1 MSAKPRLGRIVG
13 EPREFSPTQIYSDS
27 QFIYRIDEGLGVCKR
42 TPLHWDSRH
51 PSGYFELVARKPMPA
66 AKPEMEEAVPEAGSE
81 MVTQALEVKSS
92 TKPKFGWL
100 KVGSL
105 TAVAV
110 VAAVVLVY
118 PHLPRVQYELS
129 QSLMGQGT
137 SEAQAAYEQKPIA
150 DTNRLYIP
158 KIGVETAILEG
169 KTLDVLNRQE
179 GVWHQTGTLAND
191 NFVLAGHRFKYLP
204 PNTSTFYNLDKLSVG
219 DTIMVDWYQRRYLYK
234 VTQRFTV
241 AQNRVDLLAQTPSPQ
256 LTLYTCSDESE
267 KERVV
272 VVAEPE
278 QQLH

>member
-1 MSAKPRLGRIVG
+1 MPTKPRLGHIVG
-13 EPREFSPTQIYSDS
+13 EPQEFNPTQIYSDS
-27 QFIYRIDEGLGVCKR
+27 QFIYRIDEAVGVCKR

-51 PSGYFELVARKPMPA
+51 PSGYFKLEEPKPLPVAKA
-66 AKPEMEEAVPEAGSE
+66 AVEATGSVAAMEVEPEPVE
-81 MVTQALEVKSS
+81 
-92 TKPKFGWL
+92 TKTKKGVKFGWL
-100 KVGSL
+100 KAGSL
-105 TAVAV
+105 SAVAL
-110 VAAVVLVY
+110 AAAIVLVY

-129 QSLMGQGT
+129 QNLMGQGA
-137 SEAQAAYEQKPIA
+137 SEVLAAYEQKPIA
-150 DTNRLYIP
+150 DSNRLYIP
-158 KIGVETAILEG
+158 KIGVETAIVEG

-179 GVWHQTGTLAND
+179 GVWHQTGTLADD

-241 AQNRVDLLAQTPSPQ
+241 AQNRVDLLAKTPNPQ

-272 VVAEPE
+272 VVAEP
-278 QQLH
+278 QNQLY